1 MFTNPMEIVKIRLQ
15 MASMNEAGARPSA
28 LNVVK
33 ELGLRGLYK
42 GATACFLRD
51 IPFSMIYFPTYATLR
66 KKFQGDKDAPGASD
80 LFIAVSPLL
89 LLFVC
94 LLFAA
99 HCLFTVICSYSYLIY
114 IF

>member
-66 KKFQGDKDAPGASD
+66 KKFQGDKPAPGASD
-80 LFIAVSPLL
+80 LFIAVSPLVVVGL
-89 LLFVC
+89 LLLTAFSTVVRF
-94 LLFAA
+94 LLWF
-99 HCLFTVICSYSYLIY
+99 
-114 IF
+114 IFCC